1 MSNQKGRPII
11 IDNGSGV
18 CKAGFS
24 GDDGPR
30 TAFPAIV
37 GYPKYKE
44 SMVGLGTKEIY
55 VGEEA
60 LAKKGIL
67 QLKYP
72 VDHGI
77 VENWQEM
84 QQIWHHCFYNELRVS
99 PEDHPCLLT

>member
-1 MSNQKGRPII
+1 
-11 IDNGSGV
+11 
-18 CKAGFS
+18 
-24 GDDGPR
+24 
-30 TAFPAIV
+30 
-37 GYPKYKE
+37 
-44 SMVGLGTKEIY
+44 MVGLGTKEIY

-84 QQIWHHCFYNELRVS
+84 
-99 PEDHPCLLT
+99 